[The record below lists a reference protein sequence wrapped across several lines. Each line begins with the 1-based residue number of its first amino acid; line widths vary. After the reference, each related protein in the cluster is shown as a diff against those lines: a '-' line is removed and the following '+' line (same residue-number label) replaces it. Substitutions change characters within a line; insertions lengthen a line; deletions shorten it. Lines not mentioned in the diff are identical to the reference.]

1 MKKTSL
7 FRKIVSLSVCFA
19 LLISYM
25 PLMAAAAES
34 PVAGMTLDPGTAH
47 TWENMMGTDAD
58 GNRYA
63 GRVWVDKSLYKD
75 GDTALLNTRGEAG
88 SSFRVSLEEDEAFQ
102 VIFSALGST
111 MTTKNTVTSS
121 APMDVVLIL
130 DTSTSMDDKDTQD
143 VTRLEKTITA
153 ANSLIDD
160 LLSMPNVRIAIVTYN
175 KDSETVLP
183 LNTYKD
189 GVNLKVTNYEN
200 NNRPNPGVVYAYN
213 DKNELLGKDSG
224 YTQGTNLQSGID
236 RGFNLLA
243 NATDVNG
250 RTPVTIV
257 LTDGQANRASQEG
270 FYELSDH
277 QDSDG
282 TSASGRNLYLSTL
295 LNAAYNKAKIEH
307 KYGKDATV
315 YTVGVDVSGNTVAQ
329 LLMNPSNETYGFK
342 DYGWGWS
349 NAEISAAYNNFLT
362 WKTGQSVTSN
372 NWTFDHNYTLKNR
385 AITTDMIANNIYYV
399 DSYFDVS
406 SADLDKAFQMIY
418 QELISGVFNPISSST
433 TVAGGTGV
441 EHTPLIYV
449 DFIGQHM
456 EIKEIQAVSLFGSSY
471 GVIKNDDGTYTVTE
485 ATGTNPTTNERWNTA
500 QDIRI
505 TVTKQA
511 DGTQK
516 LEIRIDQEIL
526 PIIMEQV
533 VSETVGNVT
542 TSTITELI
550 QDPLRVFYTVGVDS
564 DILLPNGEIDIS
576 KIQGHQNIDDTNG
589 TVSFYGGQFGVM
601 NPADSAGVVYQGDS
615 HVGFKPSAEN
625 RYYYHQTNQG
635 IFTKI
640 TNATDGST
648 VTIPENA
655 EYGIVWEDGKYDLS
669 WMTYE
674 EYLAAQDTDKVY
686 TYVTYYRPTPSTT
699 DAANAAEEV
708 TYLVYTYWEYLKESV
723 AFYDNNTGTYLN
735 EGKAIAA
742 DQVASTIAAYKQANP
757 NAELYAVLGVGSLR
771 TSRLHNMTVS
781 KEENRSDSAEN
792 RYSPEYT
799 HDTAKDH
806 NGNDVVVWLGNNGVV
821 TLEIETGIALTKTVT
836 EAIGNPND
844 TYDLTVTVPAGVTAN
859 PVVVDAQGNAVA
871 STYSGNV
878 LTVGVKAGQT
888 VYISGI
894 PGGTECA
901 IGEVINGD
909 YYIASQTN
917 TVRVPLVS
925 EVLNGAAQFAPATV
939 TNSPYKYGNL
949 FITKRIESDHA
960 VPDSVLDTPFT
971 LTVNVGTALAGKTFA
986 VEDGAHAAPYD
997 VTVDANGDIV
1007 FQIKARQTIEIL
1019 NLPAGTPVTV
1029 TEADPGSHFAVS
1041 YRTLNHSG
1049 EAVDTDNNLVIPFGG
1064 NATAVV
1070 VNTYAPGSVS
1080 VDLDIAGTKN
1090 FLAEGN
1096 HDGGKFVYQVEKW
1109 NGSAWE
1115 AITGKTAET
1124 PYAANESGTKTFTIE
1139 NVLAGITYTEVGN
1152 HAYRVIEIKG
1162 QVANVTYDRTVYTF
1176 NVAVTDNGGQ
1186 LVATVTDRSNASIT
1200 DGSYEVTFNNTYHT
1214 APVSLDVKKIVDNK
1228 SGDDTVSLAGFEFKA
1243 VQTDAEWNPIA
1254 GTIAFSVYSDAAG
1267 NARFTSVCTQEGT
1280 YYFVLSEVA
1289 QNAPGWTYSAA
1300 QYRITVTVT
1309 QDNGNLVASLDV
1321 VKANSQDSS
1330 ETVTLDAND
1339 TSKGA
1344 VSFVNTYAPQDA
1356 SIDLDGS
1363 VFKELTGKTLED
1375 GQFTFHVYA
1384 DGDRTAPVLVGT
1396 NKASGNV
1403 HFVDFN
1409 EALTFPG
1416 VGTYQYDVVEYIP
1429 TGAIYDAATG
1439 KYVLNGMYYD
1449 ATIYD
1454 LVVEVTNDLATG
1466 KLVASYYFEDA
1477 VANQVTFRNV
1487 YMAASTA
1494 YTLSGHKVLHGRA
1507 PRDGEFT
1514 FQLFQGDTLLETVTN
1529 KADGTFTF
1537 NAISYGKAGTYTY
1550 TIKEVAGS
1558 VPGVVYSGVSA
1569 PITVTVT
1576 VTDTDGVL
1584 SAKANVANADIVFE
1598 NTYTPKP
1605 AQITFNGTKTLQ
1617 GGDLAD
1623 NAFTFKF
1630 YSTDNTFDITNSS
1643 AQLLETAQNV
1653 NGAFTFKQM
1662 LDATGTYYF
1671 VILEDSSNPMEN
1683 VVYDRTQHK
1692 FMVRVSDVGNGQLT
1706 ATITDVSTG
1715 VSTPAAA
1722 LPSVSVGFV
1731 NATFE
1736 EVTEKEVYQ
1745 AGAAGTQID
1754 GKKVNAGDILTYF
1767 ITYTN
1772 YTGENVVVNIE
1783 DVIPQHTSY
1792 VEDSAT
1798 LGGTYAGTHINWIL
1812 NVARGESVTV
1822 SFQVK
1827 VDQPEAI
1834 IANTAVV
1841 RDGVNTYHTNE
1852 VVNHT
1857 VENALK
1863 KDVFAPA
1870 DLTVSIHGQQVS
1882 EGDELLYQITF
1893 TNASDAPVDVVITDK
1908 IPTNTTYVAG
1918 SADNGGVFENGAV
1931 VWDLKDVPAWGTVTV
1946 TFKVTVNAEIGT
1958 VTIENK
1964 AIATQGDNSCESN
1977 VVTNHTIYTPT
1988 EPTPPDDDIPKTG
2001 ISPILVSWMA
2011 MQVIGGGGFIA
2022 TAIYGKKKKADE
2034 E

>member
-7 FRKIVSLSVCFA
+7 FRKIVSLTVCFA

-25 PLMAAAAES
+25 PLMAAAAS
-34 PVAGMTLDPGTAH
+34 PVAGITVDPGTAH
-47 TWENMMGTDAD
+47 TWENMMGTEVD

-88 SSFRVSLEEDEAFQ
+88 SSFRVSLENDEAFQ

-111 MTTKNTVTSS
+111 MSLQSTVTT
-121 APMDVVLIL
+121 AGPMDVVLVL
-130 DTSTSMDDKDTQD
+130 DTSTSMDDVSDGK
-143 VTRLEKTITA
+143 TRLERTIAA
-153 ANSLIDD
+153 AN
-160 LLSMPNVRIAIVTYN
+160 LLLDNLLTIPGVRIAIVTYN

-183 LNTYKD
+183 LAAYNNGID
-189 GVNLKVTNYEN
+189 LKVNNYYN
-200 NNRPNPGVVYAYN
+200 NGRAEAGIVYAYDN
-213 DKNELLGKDSG
+213 SNTLLGKDDG

-236 RGFNLLA
+236 RGFNILA
-243 NATDVNG
+243 NATGTEG
-250 RTPVTIV
+250 RIPVAIV

-270 FYELSDH
+270 FYELAGHNDK
-277 QDSDG
+277 DG

-295 LNAAYNKAKIEH
+295 LNAAYTKTKIEEN
-307 KYGKDATV
+307 YGKDATV
-315 YTVGVDVSGNTVAQ
+315 YTVGVDITNNVVAK
-329 LLMNPSNETYGFK
+329 LLMNPADSTNGFHSGNRDNEVKRAYENFQRWARGEDVTYN
-342 DYGWGWS
+342 GWRF
-349 NAEISAAYNNFLT
+349 N
-362 WKTGQSVTSN
+362 
-372 NWTFDHNYTLKNR
+372 HNYPNQNG
-385 AITTDMIANNIYYV
+385 AITDAKIAANINYV
-399 DSYFDVS
+399 DDYYDVS
-406 SADLDKAFQMIY
+406 SADLEETFQLIY
-418 QELISGVFNPISSST
+418 EELSSGVFNPISST
-433 TVAGGTGV
+433 TTAAGGTGV

-471 GVIKNDDGTYTVTE
+471 GVVKNADGTYTVTE

-505 TVTKQA
+505 SVTKQA

-542 TSTITELI
+542 TATITELL
-550 QDPLRVFYTVGVDS
+550 QDPLRVFYTVGVAS
-564 DILLPNGEIDIS
+564 DVLLPNGEIDIS
-576 KIQGHQNIDDTNG
+576 KIQGYQNIDDANG

-601 NPADSAGVVYQGDS
+601 NPADSAGVVYQGDA

-625 RYYYHQTNQG
+625 RYYYHQSNQG
-635 IFTKI
+635 IFTAISNKS
-640 TNATDGST
+640 DGST
-648 VTIPENA
+648 VTIPENE
-655 EYGIVWEDGKYDLS
+655 EYGIVWEEDKYDLS
-669 WMTYE
+669 WMTYQ
-674 EYLAAQDTDKVY
+674 EYLAARDTDKVY
-686 TYVTYYRPTPSTT
+686 TYVTYYRPTPSAT

-708 TYLVYTYWEYLKESV
+708 TYLVYTDWSYLKESV
-723 AFYDNNTGTYLN
+723 AFYDANTGTYLN
-735 EGKAIAA
+735 DGKAIAA
-742 DQVASTIAAYKQANP
+742 DQVASTISAYQQANP
-757 NAELYAVLGVGSLR
+757 NAELYAVLGVDSLR
-771 TSRLHNMTVS
+771 TSRLHNMVVN
-781 KEENRSDSAEN
+781 KEQNITQSAEE

-799 HDTAKDH
+799 HETAADH
-806 NGNDVVVWLGNNGVV
+806 NGNDVVVWLGNNGII
-821 TLEIETGIALTKTVT
+821 TLEIDTGIALTKAVT

-844 TYDLTVTVPAGVTAN
+844 TYALTVTVPAGVTAN
-859 PVVVDAQGNAVA
+859 PVVVDAAGSAVA

-878 LTVGVKAGQT
+878 LTVNVKTGQT

-894 PGGTECA
+894 PGGTECT
-901 IGEVINGD
+901 IGEIISGD

-939 TNSPYKYGNL
+939 TNAPYKYGNL

-971 LTVNVGTALAGKTFA
+971 LTVNVGAALAGKTFA
-986 VEDGAHAAPYD
+986 VEDSAHTAPYD
-997 VTVDANGDIV
+997 VTVDASGNMV

-1049 EAVDTDNNLVIPFGG
+1049 ETVDTDNHLVIPYGG

-1090 FLAEGN
+1090 FTAEGS
-1096 HDGGKFVYQVEKW
+1096 HDGGKFVYQVQKW
-1109 NGSAWE
+1109 NGSDWE
-1115 AITGKTAET
+1115 DITGKTAET

-1139 NVLAGITYTEVGN
+1139 DVLAGVTYTEVGN
-1152 HAYRVIEIKG
+1152 HAYRVIEVKG

-1176 NVAVTDNGGQ
+1176 NVTVTDNGGQ
-1186 LVATVTDRSNASIT
+1186 LVATVTDRSNTPIT

-1243 VQTDAEWNPIA
+1243 VQTDAAWNPIA
-1254 GTIAFSVYSDAAG
+1254 GAASFSVYSDAAG
-1267 NARFTSVCTQEGT
+1267 NARFTSVCTQAGT

-1289 QNAPGWTYSAA
+1289 KNAHGWTYSAA

-1309 QDNGNLVASLDV
+1309 QDNGNLVASLNV

-1330 ETVTLDAND
+1330 ETVTLDAAD
-1339 TSKGA
+1339 ASKGT
-1344 VSFVNTYAPQDA
+1344 VSFVNTYDPQDA
-1356 SIDLDGS
+1356 SVDLDGS

-1375 GQFTFHVYA
+1375 DQFTFHVYA

-1396 NKASGNV
+1396 NKASGDV

-1409 EALTFPG
+1409 HALTFPG
-1416 VGTYQYDVVEYIP
+1416 VGTYQYDVVESIP

-1439 KYVLNGMYYD
+1439 MYVLNGMYYD

-1454 LVVEVTNDLATG
+1454 LVVEVTNDLTTG
-1466 KLVASYYFEDA
+1466 RLVANYYFEDA
-1477 VANQVTFRNV
+1477 VANQVTFHNV
-1487 YMAASTA
+1487 YKAAPTA
-1494 YTLSGHKVLHGRA
+1494 YAFSGHKVLHGRA
-1507 PRDGEFT
+1507 PRDGEFA
-1514 FQLFQGDTLLETVTN
+1514 FQLFEGDTLLETVTN
-1529 KADGTFTF
+1529 KADGTFVF
-1537 NAISYGKAGTYTY
+1537 QAISYDKAGSYTY

-1558 VPGVVYSGVSA
+1558 VPGVVYSGASA
-1569 PITVTVT
+1569 PITVTIT
-1576 VTDTDGVL
+1576 VTDTNGVL

-1598 NTYTPKP
+1598 NTYTPKA

-1617 GGDLAD
+1617 GGNLAD

-1630 YSTDNTFDITNSS
+1630 YSTDNTFDINNNS
-1643 AQLLETAQNV
+1643 AQLLGTAQNV
-1653 NGAFTFKQM
+1653 NGAFTFKQT
-1662 LDATGTYYF
+1662 LNVTGTYYF
-1671 VILEDSSNPMEN
+1671 VVLEDASNPMEN

-1706 ATITDVSTG
+1706 ATITNVITG

-1736 EVTEKEVYQ
+1736 EVAEKEVYL

-1772 YTGENVVVNIE
+1772 YTGENVVADIT

-1798 LGGTYAGTHINWIL
+1798 LGGTYAGTHIKWIL
-1812 NVARGESVTV
+1812 NVARGESVPV

-1827 VDQPEAI
+1827 VNQPEAV

-1863 KDVFAPA
+1863 KDVFAPV
-1870 DLTVSIHGQQVS
+1870 DPTVSIDGQQVS
-1882 EGDELLYQITF
+1882 EGAELLYQITF
-1893 TNASDAPVDVVITDK
+1893 TNASDAPVDAVITDN

-1931 VWDLKDVPAWGTVTV
+1931 VWELTDIPAWGTVTV
-1946 TFKVTVNAEIGT
+1946 TFKVTVNAQIGT
-1958 VTIENK
+1958 ATIENK
-1964 AIATQGDNSCESN
+1964 AIATQGNNSCESN
-1977 VVTNHTIYTPT
+1977 VVSNHTVYTPT
-1988 EPTPPDDDIPKTG
+1988 DDDIPKTG
-2001 ISPILVSWMA
+2001 ISTVLISWMV
-2011 MQVIGGGGFIA
+2011 MQIIGGGGFIA
-2022 TAIYGKKKKADE
+2022 TAIYGKKKKAE
-2034 E
+2034 EA